1 MKKSKLHLPL
11 LLGILILFSCI
22 ALPSIQTTINSNEH
36 DHDDHLQSSYMP
48 CECGKPG
55 CTGNVFTC
63 PWSLGVPRPAPILS
77 QPPSPDGDG
86 EITLYWTSSYGVTS
100 YKVYIS
106 DAESGPYT
114 LIATTTSLHYTDTT
128 TTGTWWYYVR
138 AYNNNG
144 YRPSNKVS
152 VEVYLPPEPTIL
164 IGSTQRF
171 FPHDETSRLGF
182 TFYSVFANSIP
193 MIELSINETEPYTGD
208 VTIKIKID
216 MTVAWSTN
224 IDMDFTEVFQSQ
236 FNQLSI
242 EGTHQIVVELS
253 NGAGPN
259 NIYRLEYLKIHEL
272 HLRESCLYES
282 ERYTPVQTYKY
293 GAGYDGAFVSVNNKV
308 YFNNDE
314 LKIIGDYHPFFG
326 SSIVVYIN
334 PDDDGSTIGL
344 IHDFYIHRMQF
355 QWRVLDPNGSYL
367 PWQSLEFPCDI
378 RPNYEGTDPTNEI
391 MSIIYELQFLYLNLL
406 PEYISVPLDVA
417 LIFLTPEN
425 TDEEE
430 TSHYNIGDN
439 AYCGR
444 WKRVDSLYNGY
455 PIPMTW
461 ENSMLIGWGPELE
474 PDLYGQ
480 YQVELTW
487 CIEIWD
493 VVGAFNWYNHKWYYY
508 PDFEFSISDVYY
520 FNFVYAES

>member
-55 CTGNVFTC
+55 CTSNVFTC

-253 NGAGPN
+253 NGGGPN
-259 NIYRLEYLKIHEL
+259 DIYRLEYLAIKNLHFREYEL
-272 HLRESCLYES
+272 RNDDTYGPTKLVGFGPYQWGDDPNDYDIGFIGVNSILPFAAATNGEINTPYPSFFSSIETEFDRVPIVGECMWIESIEVQYRIISPDGTPIIES
-282 ERYTPVQTYKY
+282 RMQESGSICTSHSTDEILSPEVEAILEAIDLAISIGSLITSFVDLLLPISWIAKFLGLMQDSPDTEDYYYIEDGWYGAKWVNGDNIYYTPTGKLAREVGMRFYWSAKLPQTGPDIY
-293 GAGYDGAFVSVNNKV
+293 G
-308 YFNNDE
+308 
-314 LKIIGDYHPFFG
+314 P
-326 SSIVVYIN
+326 
-334 PDDDGSTIGL
+334 
-344 IHDFYIHRMQF
+344 
-355 QWRVLDPNGSYL
+355 
-367 PWQSLEFPCDI
+367 
-378 RPNYEGTDPTNEI
+378 
-391 MSIIYELQFLYLNLL
+391 
-406 PEYISVPLDVA
+406 
-417 LIFLTPEN
+417 
-425 TDEEE
+425 
-430 TSHYNIGDN
+430 
-439 AYCGR
+439 
-444 WKRVDSLYNGY
+444 
-455 PIPMTW
+455 
-461 ENSMLIGWGPELE
+461 
-474 PDLYGQ
+474 
-480 YQVELTW
+480 YQVQEVWKVNIYGGNSGHIYT
-487 CIEIWD
+487 
-493 VVGAFNWYNHKWYYY
+493 
-508 PDFEFSISDVYY
+508 FECDNYM
-520 FNFVYAES
+520 NFIYTT